1 MKNQLVARILNE
13 IADMLE
19 LQGVEFKP
27 RAYRRAA
34 RTIESLAEPIEQIY
48 AEGKLTDLPGV
59 GDAIAKKVGE
69 IVETGTLGYYEE
81 LKKKTP
87 VDLESLL
94 TVEGIGPK
102 TVALLYERLG
112 IRSLEDLQRAA
123 QQHKIREIKHLGAK
137 TEENIL
143 SGIELAKQSKGRT
156 LLGDALPIADGV
168 CERLRARIGSAGET
182 CLVEAAGSLRRMKET
197 IGDIDIVATTKNPS
211 DLSDAFAH
219 LQGVQRILEKGVTKS
234 SILLDNLQVDLRVVA
249 EESFG
254 SAMMYFTGSKDH
266 NIAMRKLAIEQGF
279 KLNEYGLFKGDR
291 QIAGRVED
299 EIYEKLGLEYIPP
312 EIREDRGEVAA
323 AKEHKLPNLLPYD
336 GIHGDLQVHTKWSDG
351 QQTIEEM
358 AYAAKNLGYEYIAI
372 TDHYSKMPIVNGLN
386 EGRLKVQMKEIDDVN
401 QKVKGIHVLKGAE
414 VDISS
419 DGSLSGGSVLKELD
433 VVVASIHGAFKQSK
447 NEMTE
452 RLISAMESGLV
463 NIVGHPTGRKIN
475 DKSPSDL
482 DFDAI
487 LEASKRT
494 GTYLEI
500 NASPQRLDLSDANA
514 SLALRSGCKIAI
526 NTDAHNGE
534 QLKNIRFGIGVAR
547 RAWAEKKNVIN
558 AQPLVE
564 LKKLLKKT

>member
-13 IADMLE
+13 IADMLD
-19 LQGVEFKP
+19 LQGIDFKP

-34 RTIESLAEPIEQIY
+34 RTIESLAQPIEQIY
-48 AEGKLTDLPGV
+48 AEGKLTELPGV

-69 IVETGTLGYYEE
+69 IVDTGTLGYYEE

-102 TVALLYERLG
+102 TVALLYKRLG

-123 QQHKIREIKHLGAK
+123 QQHKIREIKRLGAK

-143 SGIELAKQSKGRT
+143 SGIELARQSKGRT

-168 CERLRARIGSAGET
+168 CERLRITIGSDGET
-182 CLVEAAGSLRRMKET
+182 ILVEAAGSLRRMKET
-197 IGDIDIVATTKNPS
+197 VGDIDIVATTKSPS
-211 DLSDAFAH
+211 ELSDRFAH
-219 LQGVQRILEKGVTKS
+219 LPGLQRILEKGETKS

-254 SAMMYFTGSKDH
+254 SALMYFTGSKDH
-266 NIAMRKLAIEQGF
+266 DIAMRKLAIEQGF
-279 KLNEYGLFKGDR
+279 KLNEYGLFKGDQ
-291 QIAGRVED
+291 QIAGRTED
-299 EIYEKLGLEYIPP
+299 EIYRKLGLEYIPP
-312 EIREDRGEVAA
+312 ELREDRGELAA
-323 AKEHKLPNLLPYD
+323 AREHKLPNLLPYD
-336 GIHGDLQVHTKWSDG
+336 GIRGDLQVHTQWSDG

-358 AYAAKNLGYEYIAI
+358 ARAAKNSGYEYLAI

-386 EGRLKVQMKEIDDVN
+386 EERLKGQMKEIDDVN

-414 VDISS
+414 VDIAP
-419 DGSLSGGSVLKELD
+419 DGTLSGGGILKELD
-433 VVVASIHGAFKQSK
+433 VVVASVHGSFKQSK
-447 NEMTE
+447 NEMTK

-463 NIVGHPTGRKIN
+463 NIIGHPTGRKIN
-475 DKSPSDL
+475 EKSPSDL

-487 LEASKRT
+487 LEASIRT
-494 GTYLEI
+494 GIYLEI

-514 SLALRSGCKIAI
+514 ALALRSGCKIAI
-526 NTDAHNGE
+526 NTDAHNKE

-547 RAWAEKKNVIN
+547 RAWAEEKDVIN

-564 LKKLLKKT
+564 LKKTLKKS